1 LGAFFVF
8 QYVEYFIDRGVLGV
22 TREVQHP
29 VLEYRGEPVKP
40 GTHAKWD
47 SGQSLV
53 VPTMPPSMVGVC
65 RLLQLYYV
73 LKVSNALLMFA
84 QPSKRRSPFYFA
96 PRSPLSQP
104 QKMNLTSTSFL

>member
-1 LGAFFVF
+1 MLILCV

-29 VLEYRGEPVKP
+29 VLEYRGEAVKP

-47 SGQSLV
+47 SAQSLV

-73 LKVSNALLMFA
+73 LKVGKLIT
-84 QPSKRRSPFYFA
+84 SKD
-96 PRSPLSQP
+96 P
-104 QKMNLTSTSFL
+104 QKYRGG

>member
-1 LGAFFVF
+1 V

-29 VLEYRGEPVKP
+29 VLEYRGEAVKP

-47 SGQSLV
+47 SAQSLV

-73 LKVSNALLMFA
+73 LKVGQRFYHNIIMDEKRNINKSLLATCSASNN
-84 QPSKRRSPFYFA
+84 FYFCI
-96 PRSPLSQP
+96 
-104 QKMNLTSTSFL
+104 TGEFGV